1 MTDCGCE
8 KAQRDL
14 EEYLRNEVCK
24 TEHADLKE
32 HIDNCPSCQDEALVA
47 TTLTEV
53 VARACKEAAP
63 EELRD
68 QVLSRLRAVQATH

>member
-8 KAQRDL
+8 KALQDL

-24 TEHADLKE
+24 TQHSDIREHLE
-32 HIDNCPSCQDEALVA
+32 SCPDCQEEALVA

-53 VARACKEAAP
+53 VARACKESAP

-68 QVLSRLRAVQATH
+68 MVLSRLRAVQATH